1 MVRTEMHPFPTFD
14 TNATRKREE
23 QLPNNDE
30 MPDLNPTAW
39 TIDKVLTY
47 SHNGSYAGRIHASI
61 VNVPTKSADAIMP
74 SPDCELMTIA
84 HRDPAK
90 PPFIS

>member
-1 MVRTEMHPFPTFD
+1 MAGRNKTLRSRFTTENTILLVVDH
-14 TNATRKREE
+14 A
-23 QLPNNDE
+23 
-30 MPDLNPTAW
+30 
-39 TIDKVLTY
+39 IDKVLTY
-47 SHNGSYAGRIHASI
+47 SRNGSYPGRIHASI

>member
-1 MVRTEMHPFPTFD
+1 
-14 TNATRKREE
+14 
-23 QLPNNDE
+23 
-30 MPDLNPTAW
+30 
-39 TIDKVLTY
+39 VLTY
-47 SHNGSYAGRIHASI
+47 SRNGSYPGRIHASI